1 MLPFRLSTDDRG
13 VYLVVFLPVL
23 GAYLAH
29 APVLR
34 YDLLRSLKRPLDG
47 GATIRGRRVFG
58 DNKTWRGAIVMFA
71 GTFVAAV
78 VLCRF
83 GWYRNALPDEV
94 ADAAPALFGALV
106 AFGTVAGELP
116 NSFAKRRLGIAPGQ
130 QRRSRAGIAISIAD
144 QGDIVIGIWI
154 CLLPIWVMSVG
165 EAAVAFVVFA
175 AAHLGLSAIGVAIGA
190 RESLL

>member
-1 MLPFRLSTDDRG
+1 M
-13 VYLVVFLPVL
+13 YLVVFLPVL

-47 GATIRGRRVFG
+47 GAKIRGRRVFG

-83 GWYRNALPDEV
+83 GWYREGGARLRRLRRSASRPQRGRRGDRRPEI
-94 ADAAPALFGALV
+94 PALS
-106 AFGTVAGELP
+106 T
-116 NSFAKRRLGIAPGQ
+116 
-130 QRRSRAGIAISIAD
+130 
-144 QGDIVIGIWI
+144 
-154 CLLPIWVMSVG
+154 
-165 EAAVAFVVFA
+165 
-175 AAHLGLSAIGVAIGA
+175 
-190 RESLL
+190 

>member
-1 MLPFRLSTDDRG
+1 M
-13 VYLVVFLPVL
+13 
-23 GAYLAH
+23 
-29 APVLR
+29 
-34 YDLLRSLKRPLDG
+34 LKRPLDG

-94 ADAAPALFGALV
+94 ADAAPALFGVLV
-106 AFGTVAGELP
+106 AFGMVAGELP

-165 EAAVAFVVFA
+165 EAALAFVVFA
-175 AAHLGLSAIGVAIGA
+175 AAHLASARSAWRSAPGIPALSTCAWSASPLALGVRYEVVA
-190 RESLL
+190 LT